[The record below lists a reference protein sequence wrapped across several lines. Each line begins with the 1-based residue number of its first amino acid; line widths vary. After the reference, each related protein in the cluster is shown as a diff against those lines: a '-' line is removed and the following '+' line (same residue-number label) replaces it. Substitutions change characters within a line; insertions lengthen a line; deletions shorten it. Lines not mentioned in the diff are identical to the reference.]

1 MYTYMYIYL
10 ADDYGSRVQDS
21 GTDFPLSGGAES
33 PLANQTRPG
42 SNPENLLMLTILW
55 LEPFLNAS
63 IAH

>member
-1 MYTYMYIYL
+1 MYIYL

-42 SNPENLLMLTILW
+42 SNPENLLMLTIL
-55 LEPFLNAS
+55 
-63 IAH
+63 